1 VRQYS
6 RVNGF
11 QCCCLG
17 GLISDAH
24 TAGITR
30 RGKFCSAT
38 KMVLDRNSVDQSID
52 FGDRRHLTFVMIVLL
67 FLVTQAMTL
76 GMVELVRAA
85 LAAVAP
91 RIRTPLVALAAQ
103 TAFRLV
109 ILFTIMM
116 TATGA
121 TILLALG
128 GYLATLPSYVGVAF
142 WSFCVLCSTLVV
154 NRALLRREQDHSS
167 PRTEVKLIS
176 TNPAVLTVGLAAS
189 LFATT
194 VMFRNADEFADWSR
208 QYPIT
213 FLDFDIMAIIVV
225 LIIMI
230 PPILVWAFG
239 VHLLVLLWL
248 RLKAW
253 VVGRRPS

>member
-1 VRQYS
+1 VGGQYS
-6 RVNGF
+6 REIGF
-11 QCCCLG
+11 KRCCLDDLTSG
-17 GLISDAH
+17 ASN
-24 TAGITR
+24 AGNAR
-30 RGKFCSAT
+30 KGKSYSVTEMAIY
-38 KMVLDRNSVDQSID
+38 LNSVDRSV
-52 FGDRRHLTFVMIVLL
+52 GLGECRYMTFVMIALL

-76 GMVELVRAA
+76 GVVELAWA
-85 LAAVAP
+85 ILAAVAP

-103 TAFRLV
+103 AAFRIV
-109 ILFTIMM
+109 IVFTIGMI
-116 TATGA
+116 ATGA
-121 TILLALG
+121 TIMLALG

-142 WSFCVLCSTLVV
+142 FSFCVLCSTLVV

-167 PRTEVKLIS
+167 PREVKLLS

-208 QYPIT
+208 QHPIT
-213 FLDFDIMAIIVV
+213 FLGLDFTAIVV
-225 LIIMI
+225 ALTIMI
-230 PPILVWAFG
+230 PPILASAFG

-253 VVGRRPS
+253 VVGRRP